1 MRKIFDR
8 FIFDGKSSD
17 VYDVVA
23 VFFDR
28 KPDTSYSAGLK
39 TDLSTFANKATGTF
53 DIVEQNYSEPM
64 KFTLQIVNKDFTDFD
79 TIKEREIKKWL
90 CKRGKYCWFSI
101 ETEGY
106 ENIQWQINISNPKVL
121 YVGRVVGM
129 EFECTANA
137 PFGYSPLITR
147 KFEITDNNK
156 SASIHVNTDEDD
168 YIYPH
173 IEISMIGYGNLSII
187 NSTEIEHRDFLLNN
201 VTSNEVITID
211 NSLPIIG
218 SSQNGHNIYSD
229 AQIEESSD
237 DIYTVMTVSGG
248 DYDGNPLQITDVN
261 PTGTSYICNF
271 NYYYPWFSDE
281 LKVKITEFNK
291 ACAKRKGGYTTAIST
306 LKELMLK
313 LEDINNRVPKTEHST
328 DWSEYGVIE
337 LQSEFNYYNQK
348 MSVYLDGQNESKRM
362 EYYNILYGTNGI
374 QNALTQRKSEYAA
387 KEAEIAHQQEIINNY
402 VLNMEEFLGNELYK
416 ELSSYFYYTT
426 FTDDTFVATRAM
438 DDSEILEMKL
448 ALLEEAERK
457 LAEVSHPSYT
467 MTIDSE
473 NFLALPKYKE
483 YAEQLSLGCMVSVEF
498 EEDEIITPRL
508 LKISIDWEDLKNF
521 TLTFSSKTKL
531 DDGLI
536 QLEEIHKQINTTV
549 TSQILSGIGWDAAK
563 NQITPVNEFMNSA
576 LDASKNALFSG
587 KNQEV
592 ITDGSGMRLRK
603 WVDELNNYSPNQM
616 WETNNGI
623 YLTDSAW
630 ESVNVAIG
638 ELNIGKDTKGNDITM
653 YGIAAPLLLGKM
665 TISESLYIMN
675 QNNSFSIN
683 NDGLL
688 ALSQNKNT
696 AIKINPNNNSGLI
709 EIVKGYG
716 TSSAKS
722 VFYTDS
728 SGNLNLTGTINA
740 NSGTIGGWT
749 IDSNG
754 LSGGGTISGGEITG
768 SMLFSQN
775 YFLRDAEGKLI
786 YDSSHRP
793 KKSGMGTMVNLET
806 GYSVFSG
813 KYRYAWLDE
822 DEEEH
827 DASITMDNGRI
838 RIRDENESGSLY
850 YSYEGISTTKD
861 GNEASGIIDF
871 KSKVFGE
878 SKKGNVYKGIT
889 IKTRN
894 SPLGLISDGN
904 HVIVSPNK
912 NQALYDPSDKNMFDK
927 FTFATRNRFD
937 TNAKGEID
945 YGKKISDG
953 GGILYYGKRK
963 YNESEDRYEHS
974 VGLELST
981 ESTVYIVDG
990 LGRRGEG
997 YLVAKNIPKPVKSM
1011 SVSDKEFSFETKDGT
1026 GTYALTKDSS
1036 GRITKMDDGNGNTI
1050 KITWR

>member
-1 MRKIFDR
+1 MIFSYDKFNRIERPILYLANPYKTYIGTIQNTELKMDLCFNSMSEMTFKTYKYVNGYEMPNYDDIEVLKLIEAQYIAWFQITDCIEHGEGKFKYKEVTARTLENELCKKMLTSFGSMGVSTDEQGGLDR
-8 FIFDGKSSD
+8 YCLYNVADTDHSILHIVMEKAPLWTVGHIDPEITTEYRSFNEDSIDAYNFLTDNVAKAFECIFVFDTFQRTINAYKLENVGK
-17 VYDVVA
+17 
-23 VFFDR
+23 
-28 KPDTSYSAGLK
+28 DTSVF
-39 TDLSTFANKATGTF
+39 LSHRN
-53 DIVEQNYSEPM
+53 V
-64 KFTLQIVNKDFTDFD
+64 
-79 TIKEREIKKWL
+79 
-90 CKRGKYCWFSI
+90 
-101 ETEGY
+101 
-106 ENIQWQINISNPKVL
+106 
-121 YVGRVVGM
+121 
-129 EFECTANA
+129 
-137 PFGYSPLITR
+137 
-147 KFEITDNNK
+147 
-156 SASIHVNTDEDD
+156 
-168 YIYPH
+168 
-173 IEISMIGYGNLSII
+173 
-187 NSTEIEHRDFLLNN
+187 IEH
-201 VTSNEVITID
+201 
-211 NSLPIIG
+211 
-218 SSQNGHNIYSD
+218 

-248 DYDGNPLQITDVN
+248 DYDGNPLQITDIN

-291 ACAKRKGGYTTAIST
+291 ACAKRKGGYTASIST
-306 LKELMLK
+306 LKELMLE

-328 DWSEYGVIE
+328 NWSEYGVVE

-362 EYYNILYGTNGI
+362 EYYNILYGANGI

-387 KEAEIAHQQEIINNY
+387 KEVEITHQQEIIDNY
-402 VLNMEEFLGNELYK
+402 VLNMEDFLGNELYK

-467 MTIDSE
+467 MTIDSG

-483 YAEQLSLGCMVSVEF
+483 YAEQLSLGCMVSVEI

-508 LKISIDWEDLKNF
+508 LRISIDWEDLKNF

-603 WVDELNNYSPNQM
+603 WVDELNDYSPNQM

-638 ELNIGKDTKGNDITM
+638 ELNIGKDTNGNDITM

-754 LSGGGTISGGEITG
+754 LSGSGTISGGEITG
-768 SMLFSQN
+768 SSISGGTIVGGEITGSSISAGTITGTTINGSNIKSGSIEGAKIVSRSDDGSFVLITG
-775 YFLRDAEGKLI
+775 GKLW
-786 YDSSHRP
+786 S
-793 KKSGMGTMVNLET
+793 KG
-806 GYSVFSG
+806 VFLS
-813 KYRYAWLDE
+813 KQ
-822 DEEEH
+822 
-827 DASITMDNGRI
+827 
-838 RIRDENESGSLY
+838 ESGVNV
-850 YSYEGISTTKD
+850 STP
-861 GNEASGIIDF
+861 G
-871 KSKVFGE
+871 
-878 SKKGNVYKGIT
+878 
-889 IKTRN
+889 
-894 SPLGLISDGN
+894 GLF
-904 HVIVSPNK
+904 
-912 NQALYDPSDKNMFDK
+912 Y
-927 FTFATRNRFD
+927 
-937 TNAKGEID
+937 
-945 YGKKISDG
+945 
-953 GGILYYGKRK
+953 
-963 YNESEDRYEHS
+963 
-974 VGLELST
+974 
-981 ESTVYIVDG
+981 
-990 LGRRGEG
+990 
-997 YLVAKNIPKPVKSM
+997 
-1011 SVSDKEFSFETKDGT
+1011 
-1026 GTYALTKDSS
+1026 
-1036 GRITKMDDGNGNTI
+1036 NGNRLYCYVMILFAILLMQIVIPTAQEVSMLPSENHQPTQEHTI
-1050 KITWR
+1050 

>member
-1 MRKIFDR
+1 MIFSYDKFNRIERPILYLTNPYKTYIGTIQNTELKMDLCFNSMSEMTFKTYKYVNGYEMPNYDDIEVLKLIEAQYIAWFQITDCIEHGEGKFKYKEVTARTLENELCKKMLTSFGSMGVSTDEQGGLDR
-8 FIFDGKSSD
+8 YCLYNVADTDHSILHIVMEKAPLWTVGHIDPEITTEYRSFDEDSIDTYNFLTDNVAKAFECIF
-17 VYDVVA
+17 V
-23 VFFDR
+23 
-28 KPDTSYSAGLK
+28 
-39 TDLSTFANKATGTF
+39 
-53 DIVEQNYSEPM
+53 
-64 KFTLQIVNKDFTDFD
+64 FD
-79 TIKEREIKKWL
+79 TFQRTINAYKLENVGKET
-90 CKRGKYCWFSI
+90 SI
-101 ETEGY
+101 
-106 ENIQWQINISNPKVL
+106 
-121 YVGRVVGM
+121 
-129 EFECTANA
+129 F
-137 PFGYSPLITR
+137 
-147 KFEITDNNK
+147 
-156 SASIHVNTDEDD
+156 
-168 YIYPH
+168 
-173 IEISMIGYGNLSII
+173 LSHR
-187 NSTEIEHRDFLLNN
+187 NVIEH
-201 VTSNEVITID
+201 
-211 NSLPIIG
+211 
-218 SSQNGHNIYSD
+218 
-229 AQIEESSD
+229 AQIKESSD

-271 NYYYPWFSDE
+271 DYYYPWFSDE
-281 LKVKITEFNK
+281 LKVKITEFNN
-291 ACAKRKGGYTTAIST
+291 ACAERKGGYTTAIST
-306 LKELMLK
+306 LKELMLE
-313 LEDINNRVPKTEHST
+313 LEDINNRVPETEHST

-374 QNALTQRKSEYAA
+374 QNALTQRKSEAEA
-387 KEAEIAHQQEIINNY
+387 KEYEIAHQQEIIDNY
-402 VLNMEEFLGNELYK
+402 VINMEEFLGNELYK

-467 MTIDSE
+467 MTIDSG

-508 LKISIDWEDLKNF
+508 LRISIDWEDMKNF

-536 QLEEIHKQINTTV
+536 QLEEVHKQINSTV

-603 WVDELNNYSPNQM
+603 WVDELNGYSPNQM

-638 ELNIGKDTKGNDITM
+638 ELNIGKDANGNDITM

-675 QNNSFSIN
+675 QSNSFSIN

-696 AIKINPNNNSGLI
+696 AIKINPNNNSSLI

-716 TSSAKS
+716 TSSEKS

-754 LSGGGTISGGEITG
+754 LSGSGTISGGEITG
-768 SMLFSQN
+768 SSISAGTITGTTIN
-775 YFLRDAEGKLI
+775 GSNI
-786 YDSSHRP
+786 
-793 KKSGMGTMVNLET
+793 KSGSIEGAEIVSRSDDGSFVLITGGRLWSKGVFLSMQESGVNVSTTGGLFYNGNRVVLLCNDIACNSINADSHTHSTGNLNASLGASATYAGTYYADFSNTSGDTNIPTIGWVKARQDSDVRLKDILELEDNEAAYLNIEPVAYRFKDGVNNKTVHFGFKAQDLAEMFGVEYDLVEFDKDMT
-806 GYSVFSG
+806 EGER
-813 KYRYAWLDE
+813 KYCNDGVY
-822 DEEEH
+822 
-827 DASITMDNGRI
+827 RI
-838 RIRDENESGSLY
+838 NYENFHALHVQMIQKLSKRIDTLENELAKLKSLLA
-850 YSYEGISTTKD
+850 EK
-861 GNEASGIIDF
+861 
-871 KSKVFGE
+871 
-878 SKKGNVYKGIT
+878 
-889 IKTRN
+889 
-894 SPLGLISDGN
+894 L
-904 HVIVSPNK
+904 
-912 NQALYDPSDKNMFDK
+912 
-927 FTFATRNRFD
+927 
-937 TNAKGEID
+937 
-945 YGKKISDG
+945 
-953 GGILYYGKRK
+953 
-963 YNESEDRYEHS
+963 
-974 VGLELST
+974 
-981 ESTVYIVDG
+981 
-990 LGRRGEG
+990 
-997 YLVAKNIPKPVKSM
+997 
-1011 SVSDKEFSFETKDGT
+1011 
-1026 GTYALTKDSS
+1026 
-1036 GRITKMDDGNGNTI
+1036 
-1050 KITWR
+1050 